1 MTFQIFG
8 CHFKLSETKNST
20 LTKLDGDYQEQR
32 LAKKKADIL
41 VHHNEKQ
48 SACKMVNNQVE

>member
-1 MTFQIFG
+1 MKDRMTFQIFG

-32 LAKKKADIL
+32 LAKKKQTFWCIIM
-41 VHHNEKQ
+41 K
-48 SACKMVNNQVE
+48 NNLHAKW